1 MFSRAASVFVLA
13 LPVFA
18 AASVLPRTDGGGPS
32 NQCNTGS
39 TQCCNSAVAV
49 SDLSH
54 QHHSMGSD
62 GHCIKA
68 RRCARSPV
76 VNPRPSRSCGWIPY
90 RPRWSYVSSTILTN
104 YATDRIDPLVTCS
117 PLSLVGGASSCTA
130 DPVCCTGNNFVSF
143 VL

>member
-39 TQCCNSAVAV
+39 AQCCNSAVAV
-49 SDLSH
+49 SDLSL
-54 QHHSMGSD
+54 QLHSMSSD
-62 GHCIKA
+62 GHRIKA
-68 RRCARSPV
+68 HQSDRFST
-76 VNPRPSRSCGWIPY
+76 PRPSRSCGWIRY
-90 RPRWSYVSSTILTN
+90 RPRWSYVFSTVLTN

-117 PLSLVGGASSCTA
+117 PISLVGGGTSCTA
-130 DPVCCTGNNFVSF
+130 QPVCCTGNNFVSF
-143 VL
+143 VF